1 MSKSHFKQ
9 FGYCTHRELEQRLC
23 TCSTYKRSLRSLYLW
38 LTLSVPRCLSWMDG
52 QLPETPLLCSRRR
65 SWTVPQKSRRSATL
79 LQSRIKK
86 CLGKNNSHSASAICK
101 HCHVIFPE
109 VWTDGRAGEI
119 GRGLPNFPS
128 LLFFMCACFADR
140 LSDRTNFKRMQSA
153 FRVRQYPSRLVFFS
167 SQHLSTIKE

>member
-65 SWTVPQKSRRSATL
+65 SWTAPQKSRRSATL

-86 CLGKNNSHSASAICK
+86 CLGKQLAQRFGDMQPLSRDLSWGMNRREGWRNWEGAPELPITSFL
-101 HCHVIFPE
+101 HVCLFCRPTE
-109 VWTDGRAGEI
+109 R
-119 GRGLPNFPS
+119 PNQF
-128 LLFFMCACFADR
+128 
-140 LSDRTNFKRMQSA
+140 
-153 FRVRQYPSRLVFFS
+153 
-167 SQHLSTIKE
+167 

>member
-65 SWTVPQKSRRSATL
+65 SWTAPQKSRRSATL

-86 CLGKNNSHSASAICK
+86 CLGKQLAQRFGDMQPLSRDLSWG
-101 HCHVIFPE
+101 
-109 VWTDGRAGEI
+109 WTDGRAGEI
-119 GRGLPNFPS
+119 GRGLPNFPL
-128 LLFFMCACFADR
+128 LLFFMCACFAR
-140 LSDRTNFKRMQSA
+140 PTERPNQF
-153 FRVRQYPSRLVFFS
+153 
-167 SQHLSTIKE
+167 

>member
-65 SWTVPQKSRRSATL
+65 SWTAPQKSRRSATL

-86 CLGKNNSHSASAICK
+86 CLGKQLAQRFGDMQPLSRDLSWG
-101 HCHVIFPE
+101 
-109 VWTDGRAGEI
+109 WTDGRAGEI

-153 FRVRQYPSRLVFFS
+153 FQVRQCPSRLVFFS
-167 SQHLSTIKE
+167 SQHPSTIKE